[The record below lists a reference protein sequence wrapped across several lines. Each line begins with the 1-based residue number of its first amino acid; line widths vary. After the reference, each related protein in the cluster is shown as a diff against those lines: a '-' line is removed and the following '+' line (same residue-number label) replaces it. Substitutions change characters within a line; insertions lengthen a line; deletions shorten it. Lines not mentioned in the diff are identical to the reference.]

1 MLFKIFVRP
10 MSGQV
15 PRVIIEGNTYSD
27 DEEDRIVQ
35 AAVFDQTIDDLTQS
49 GADQLLGGEQG
60 KLVEEILSAQ
70 RQLDPVAEE
79 SGARDTSA
87 SSVQVQH
94 LKALIQEMA
103 QSALPLGQLIPL
115 IHEDIESMQQEWQLW
130 KKEADTLEEQY
141 NREKT

>member
-1 MLFKIFVRP
+1 

>member
-1 MLFKIFVRP
+1 

-87 SSVQVQH
+87 SSAQVQH
-94 LKALIQEMA
+94 LRALIQEMA

>member
-1 MLFKIFVRP
+1 

-70 RQLDPVAEE
+70 RQLDSVAEE
-79 SGARDTSA
+79 SGIRDTTA
-87 SSVQVQH
+87 SSAQVQH
-94 LKALIQEMA
+94 LKTLIQEMA

-141 NREKT
+141 NQEKT

>member
-1 MLFKIFVRP
+1 

-49 GADQLLGGEQG
+49 GADQLLGGEQR

-70 RQLDPVAEE
+70 RQLDSVAEE
-79 SGARDTSA
+79 SGIRDTTA
-87 SSVQVQH
+87 SSAQVQH
-94 LKALIQEMA
+94 LKTLIQEMA

-141 NREKT
+141 NQEKT

>member
-1 MLFKIFVRP
+1 

-35 AAVFDQTIDDLTQS
+35 AAVFDQTISDLTTT
-49 GADQLLGGEQG
+49 GADQLLNGEQG
-60 KLVEEILSAQ
+60 ILVEQILSAQ
-70 RQLDPVAEE
+70 RQLDPLAEE
-79 SGARDTSA
+79 PNSRDTTA
-87 SSVQVQH
+87 SSAQVQH

-103 QSALPLGQLIPL
+103 QSCLPLGQLIPL
-115 IHEDIESMQQEWQLW
+115 IHEDIESMQQEWHLW
-130 KKEADTLEEQY
+130 KREADTLEEEY